1 MAKPLVA
8 IVGRPNV
15 GKSTFFNKIAGRRIS
30 IVEDVPG
37 VTRDRVYADVEWM
50 GRRFSM
56 VDTGGLDMRSE
67 DVLLSQMRRQAEIAM
82 DTADVICFFCDGR
95 TGLTSEDEDVAN
107 YLRRTRKPLL
117 LVVNKMDYQG
127 MNDQLYEYY
136 NLGLGDPIAISSTN
150 MLGLG
155 DLLEEIVK
163 RLPPPTPD
171 EAEEEGHVIQL
182 ALVGRPNVGKSSLCN
197 RLLGQERTMVS
208 DIPGTTRDAIDTTF
222 TDADGTRYN
231 IIDTAGM
238 RKKKAVEDETLE
250 RYSVLRSI
258 AAIDRCDVALL
269 LIDAQTGV
277 TEQDTK
283 IAGLILSAGKAV
295 LVAVNKWD
303 AVEKDTNTME
313 QFRKKILS
321 DLKFMSYA
329 PVLFLSAL
337 TGQRVNTVLAAVKT
351 AYEQYS
357 RRIPTGVLNEA
368 LADAQ
373 ASLQPPVSGGR
384 LCHAAEHVP
393 ADVCVFR
400 QQRGADALRLR
411 ALSGESPAQELR
423 FRGNAHPLHSPGKD
437 QGLTRKK
444 QAPHRKR
451 IRRGAF
457 VRQSFFSRRRW
468 ARRSF
473 PASKSARSAL
483 VSGTRAGTRAG
494 RPSAPM
500 ATMVR

>member
-30 IVEDVPG
+30 IVEDIPG

-95 TGLTSEDEDVAN
+95 TGMTPDDEDIAN
-107 YLRRTRKPLL
+107 YLRKTHKPLL
-117 LVVNKMDYQG
+117 LVVNKMDHMG
-127 MNDQLYEYY
+127 LNDQLYEYY
-136 NLGLGDPIAISSTN
+136 NLGLGDPIAISATN

-155 DLLEEIVK
+155 DLLEAIVK
-163 RLPPPTPD
+163 ELPP
-171 EAEEEGHVIQL
+171 AEEDEMEDEEHVIQL
-182 ALVGRPNVGKSSLCN
+182 ALVGRPNVGKSSLTN
-197 RLLGQERTMVS
+197 KLLGQERTMVS
-208 DIPGTTRDAIDTTF
+208 DIPGTTRDAIDTLF
-222 TDADGTRYN
+222 TDTDGTRFN

-238 RKKKAVEDETLE
+238 RKKKAVEDESLE

-283 IAGLILSAGKAV
+283 IAGLILNAGKAV
-295 LVAVNKWD
+295 IVVVNKWD
-303 AVEKDTNTME
+303 VIEKDTNTME
-313 QFRKKILS
+313 QMRKQIIS

-337 TGQRVNTVLAAVKT
+337 TGQRVNTVLSAVKS
-351 AYEQYS
+351 AFEQYHK
-357 RRIPTGVLNEA
+357 RIPTGVLNEA

-373 ASLQPPVSGGR
+373 ASLQPPMSGGR
-384 LCHAAEHVP
+384 RLKIYYATQQS
-393 ADVCVFR
+393 VCPPTFVLFINDEELMHFAYERYLENQFR
-400 QQRGADALRLR
+400 
-411 ALSGESPAQELR
+411 
-423 FRGNAHPLHSPGKD
+423 K
-437 QGLTRKK
+437 
-444 QAPHRKR
+444 
-451 IRRGAF
+451 
-457 VRQSFFSRRRW
+457 SF
-468 ARRSF
+468 SF
-473 PASKSARSAL
+473 
-483 VSGTRAGTRAG
+483 AGTPIRFVL
-494 RPSAPM
+494 REKQKEK
-500 ATMVR
+500 

>member
-56 VDTGGLDMRSE
+56 VDTGGLDMRSD

-95 TGLTSEDEDVAN
+95 TGLTHEDEEVAN
-107 YLRRTRKPLL
+107 YLRRTRKPII
-117 LVVNKMDYQG
+117 LVVNKMDYKG
-127 MNDQLYEYY
+127 LEDQLYEYY
-136 NLGLGDPIAISSTN
+136 NLGLGDPLPISSTN

-155 DLLEEIVK
+155 DLLEEMVK
-163 RLPPPTPD
+163 RLPP
-171 EAEEEGHVIQL
+171 AEEDELDEDDHVIQL

-197 RLLGQERTMVS
+197 KLLGRERTMVS
-208 DIPGTTRDAIDTTF
+208 NIPGTTRDAIDTVF
-222 TDADGTRYN
+222 VDEDGTRFN

-238 RKKKAVEDETLE
+238 RKKKAVEDESLE

-283 IAGLILSAGKAV
+283 IAGLILNSGKAV
-295 LVAVNKWD
+295 IVVVNKWD
-303 AVEKDTNTME
+303 AIEKDTHTMDT
-313 QFRKKILS
+313 FRKKIIS

-337 TGQRVNTVLAAVKT
+337 TGQRVNTVLAAVKE
-351 AYEQYS
+351 AYAQYTK
-357 RRIPTGVLNEA
+357 RIPTGVINEA

-373 ASLQPPVSGGR
+373 ASLQPPISGGR
-384 LCHAAEHVP
+384 RLKIYYGTQQG
-393 ADVCVFR
+393 VCPPTFVLFINSEDLMHFAYERYLENHFR
-400 QQRGADALRLR
+400 KSFGFQGTPIRFVLR
-411 ALSGESPAQELR
+411 E
-423 FRGNAHPLHSPGKD
+423 
-437 QGLTRKK
+437 K
-444 QAPHRKR
+444 QKE
-451 IRRGAF
+451 
-457 VRQSFFSRRRW
+457 
-468 ARRSF
+468 
-473 PASKSARSAL
+473 KE
-483 VSGTRAGTRAG
+483 
-494 RPSAPM
+494 
-500 ATMVR
+500 